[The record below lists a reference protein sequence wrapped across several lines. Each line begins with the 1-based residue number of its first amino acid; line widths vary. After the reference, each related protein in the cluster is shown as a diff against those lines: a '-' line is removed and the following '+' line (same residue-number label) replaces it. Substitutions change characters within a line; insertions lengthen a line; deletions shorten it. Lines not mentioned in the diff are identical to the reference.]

1 MKKSPIALTVL
12 LCISALYSC
21 STDDSPLL
29 PDEQWT
35 VSAVNYL
42 DETES
47 DEPQALSWQSSFE
60 SVRVR
65 IQGSRQNLRA
75 IVVSSDCDW
84 LSVESDTLAS
94 DSIVAFST
102 LSNISGQRRT
112 ATLTFSDIDNPSRS
126 AQLKLTQ
133 LSESDGDTN
142 GEDARMQLYV
152 GYGYDI
158 YKALESPMAVRT
170 SQPILDIE
178 ALWGQNIASNYDVIQ
193 DCHLSRTDTRYV
205 ASNNIH
211 AYGKDL
217 TEQQTDDSK
226 NVILGCRENC
236 ITAESLIEPGKG
248 TLEQQNLG
256 HGSLEKAV
264 ASRVIDRAALLD
276 LQRRGRMPFTDDY
289 LHNIWLARNTSGT
302 RRRQVIEQILTT
314 YGTHVIIQADL
325 GGRIDYTFT
334 MQKATSFNSVQEMQ
348 DEISYTLGRIT
359 DKERKTLGVRP
370 SSSKSR
376 HGAITVRGGSEQTRT
391 VLENDI
397 KDLNETGQLNP
408 AHITDWLA
416 SINWSKEPA
425 RDPSLDVIHFE
436 LMPVWDLVPDDLRSD
451 FRDVTLS
458 LVQRSDCQL
467 PASFL
472 GTDIYEIAPKSTI
485 YRSLFDFTRNLTPN
499 IGSLCRL
506 LYFETE
512 PVLEVCTEYVPKIRT
527 DARITV
533 AYPIYKQHIRL
544 NEGLFIGDGI
554 HQPAIVGFSGADCY
568 VYPIDSLPPGKVIEK
583 FWYVNGNLMLN
594 NPTRVNNLTGK
605 QRVIQEDYMPLYTD
619 NVNGSIKHRHPIIK
633 LGSKFWTR
641 RDTNHRMLFAER
653 TNEPGTDWM
662 EGNVCYGWFQYE
674 PNSEFN
680 AYNDWIWGY
689 SPNTYFDSKPNTK
702 WYLPMPDDVR
712 DLYQYI
718 GFNTKALFK
727 DQISGW
733 DAQFNGYYGQSNI
746 LNRNNYFSGGQRDL
760 RYKDELNIIS
770 SKSTNA
776 YADACILVLK
786 PDYTM
791 QLIDNQTYR
800 NANWRLN
807 FYPVRSVRGYM
818 FTYPTTT
825 DINKNFSIRGGKY
838 E

>member
-29 PDEQWT
+29 PDDQWT

-264 ASRVIDRAALLD
+264 APCWIFSEEAECPLPTI
-276 LQRRGRMPFTDDY
+276 TCT
-289 LHNIWLARNTSGT
+289 TSGWPET
-302 RRRQVIEQILTT
+302 PRE
-314 YGTHVIIQADL
+314 
-325 GGRIDYTFT
+325 
-334 MQKATSFNSVQEMQ
+334 
-348 DEISYTLGRIT
+348 
-359 DKERKTLGVRP
+359 
-370 SSSKSR
+370 
-376 HGAITVRGGSEQTRT
+376 RGGDR
-391 VLENDI
+391 
-397 KDLNETGQLNP
+397 
-408 AHITDWLA
+408 
-416 SINWSKEPA
+416 
-425 RDPSLDVIHFE
+425 
-436 LMPVWDLVPDDLRSD
+436 
-451 FRDVTLS
+451 
-458 LVQRSDCQL
+458 
-467 PASFL
+467 
-472 GTDIYEIAPKSTI
+472 
-485 YRSLFDFTRNLTPN
+485 
-499 IGSLCRL
+499 
-506 LYFETE
+506 
-512 PVLEVCTEYVPKIRT
+512 
-527 DARITV
+527 
-533 AYPIYKQHIRL
+533 
-544 NEGLFIGDGI
+544 
-554 HQPAIVGFSGADCY
+554 
-568 VYPIDSLPPGKVIEK
+568 
-583 FWYVNGNLMLN
+583 
-594 NPTRVNNLTGK
+594 
-605 QRVIQEDYMPLYTD
+605 
-619 NVNGSIKHRHPIIK
+619 
-633 LGSKFWTR
+633 
-641 RDTNHRMLFAER
+641 
-653 TNEPGTDWM
+653 
-662 EGNVCYGWFQYE
+662 
-674 PNSEFN
+674 
-680 AYNDWIWGY
+680 
-689 SPNTYFDSKPNTK
+689 
-702 WYLPMPDDVR
+702 
-712 DLYQYI
+712 
-718 GFNTKALFK
+718 
-727 DQISGW
+727 
-733 DAQFNGYYGQSNI
+733 
-746 LNRNNYFSGGQRDL
+746 
-760 RYKDELNIIS
+760 
-770 SKSTNA
+770 
-776 YADACILVLK
+776 
-786 PDYTM
+786 
-791 QLIDNQTYR
+791 
-800 NANWRLN
+800 
-807 FYPVRSVRGYM
+807 
-818 FTYPTTT
+818 
-825 DINKNFSIRGGKY
+825 
-838 E
+838 